1 MKKIVKVTASAL
13 AMCLLVTGCGNN
25 AELKDNNTVVK
36 TDEGKISADTLYE
49 ELRDKYGIS
58 VLVDMIDHQLFD
70 EKYET
75 DDEEEETINAQI
87 EQMKSQ
93 YNNDDEAFLAAIQQ
107 YLGVENEDELK
118 EMLSLEYKR
127 NLAIEDYVKDSVTD
141 DEIQKYYDDEVI
153 GDIKVRHILI
163 KPDTT
168 DDMSTE
174 EQTEAE
180 EKAKKEAEDL
190 IKKLDDGADFEELA
204 KEYSDDTGSA
214 SDGGLIDYFN
224 KDDNMDEAFLNASID
239 LEEGKYTEEP
249 VQSSFGYHIILKL
262 DQKKKPKL
270 KEVRD
275 DSDKNGVSIVMELE
289 TDKDLEII
297 KNFLYKKTQL
307 QISYSANI
315 ILIKDRKPCQTNIIQ
330 IIDSYIEH
338 ANDIIIR
345 SSTFDLKKAL
355 NRKEILEGLIKAIKD
370 VDKLVKLI
378 KSSKSKDEAK
388 QKIMSSF
395 KLNENQAEAV
405 VNLRLYVL
413 TSYDTEKLVNEYN
426 ELLKFIDIK
435 KRLIEDQNYRNQF
448 LIDKLNIV
456 ISSNNTN
463 TMVFFNNICLFNCNF
478 FNFIFN

>member
-13 AMCLLVTGCGNN
+13 AICLLVTGCGNN

-36 TDEGKISADTLYE
+36 TDEGKITADQLYE
-49 ELRDKYGIS
+49 SLRDKYGIS
-58 VLVDMIDHQLFD
+58 ILVDMIDHQLFD

-75 DDEEEETINAQI
+75 DETEEETINAQI

-93 YNNDDEAFLAAIQQ
+93 YNNDEEAFQAAITQ
-107 YLGVENEDELK
+107 YLGVEDEDELRD
-118 EMLSLEYKR
+118 MLSLEYKR
-127 NLAIEDYVKDSVTD
+127 NLAIEDYVKNSVTD
-141 DEIQKYYDDEVI
+141 DEIEKYYNDEVI

-163 KPDTT
+163 KPETT

-270 KEVRD
+270 NKV
-275 DSDKNGVSIVMELE
+275 K
-289 TDKDLEII
+289 
-297 KNFLYKKTQL
+297 
-307 QISYSANI
+307 
-315 ILIKDRKPCQTNIIQ
+315 
-330 IIDSYIEH
+330 
-338 ANDIIIR
+338 NDIIE
-345 SSTFDLKKAL
+345 TLA
-355 NRKEILEGLIKAIKD
+355 EE
-370 VDKLVKLI
+370 
-378 KSSKSKDEAK
+378 
-388 QKIMSSF
+388 
-395 KLNENQAEAV
+395 KLNEDAA
-405 VNLRLYVL
+405 LR
-413 TSYDTEKLVNEYN
+413 YN
-426 ELLKFIDIK
+426 A
-435 KRLIEDQNYRNQF
+435 LIEIREEAGIKFNDDSLKKDYDELMQQLLDSVN
-448 LIDKLNIV
+448 
-456 ISSNNTN
+456 SSSTAS
-463 TMVFFNNICLFNCNF
+463 
-478 FNFIFN
+478 

>member
-13 AMCLLVTGCGNN
+13 AICLLVTGCGNN

-36 TDEGKISADTLYE
+36 TDEGKITADALYE
-49 ELRDKYGIS
+49 NLRDKYGIS

-70 EKYET
+70 EKYKTDET
-75 DDEEEETINAQI
+75 EEETINAQI

-93 YNNDDEAFLAAIQQ
+93 YNNDEEAFNAAIQQ
-107 YLGVENEDELK
+107 YLGVEDEDELR

-127 NLAIEDYVKDSVTD
+127 NLAIEEHVKNSVTD

-153 GDIKVRHILI
+153 GDMKVRHILI
-163 KPDTT
+163 KPETT

-270 KEVRD
+270 NKV
-275 DSDKNGVSIVMELE
+275 K
-289 TDKDLEII
+289 
-297 KNFLYKKTQL
+297 
-307 QISYSANI
+307 
-315 ILIKDRKPCQTNIIQ
+315 
-330 IIDSYIEH
+330 
-338 ANDIIIR
+338 NDIIE
-345 SSTFDLKKAL
+345 TLA
-355 NRKEILEGLIKAIKD
+355 EE
-370 VDKLVKLI
+370 
-378 KSSKSKDEAK
+378 
-388 QKIMSSF
+388 
-395 KLNENQAEAV
+395 KLNEDAALRYNALIEIREEAGIKF
-405 VNLRLYVL
+405 NDDSLKKD
-413 TSYDTEKLVNEYN
+413 YD
-426 ELLKFIDIK
+426 ELMQ
-435 KRLIEDQNYRNQF
+435 RLIDSVNS
-448 LIDKLNIV
+448 
-456 ISSNNTN
+456 SSNAS
-463 TMVFFNNICLFNCNF
+463 
-478 FNFIFN
+478 

>member
-163 KPDTT
+163 SPETT

-190 IKKLDDGADFEELA
+190 IKQLDDGADFEELA

-224 KDDNMDEAFLNASID
+224 RADNMDEAFLNASID

-249 VQSSFGYHIILKL
+249 VQSSYGYHIILKV

-270 KEVRD
+270 KEVKD
-275 DSDKNGVSIVMELE
+275 DVI
-289 TDKDLEII
+289 
-297 KNFLYKKTQL
+297 
-307 QISYSANI
+307 
-315 ILIKDRKPCQTNIIQ
+315 QTLADN
-330 IIDSYIEH
+330 
-338 ANDIIIR
+338 
-345 SSTFDLKKAL
+345 
-355 NRKEILEGLIKAIKD
+355 
-370 VDKLVKLI
+370 
-378 KSSKSKDEAK
+378 
-388 QKIMSSF
+388 
-395 KLNENQAEAV
+395 KLNEDAS
-405 VNLRLYVL
+405 LRYNALIAIREDAGIEFNDDSL
-413 TSYDTEKLVNEYN
+413 KKDYDDLMQQ
-426 ELLKFIDIK
+426 LLDS
-435 KRLIEDQNYRNQF
+435 
-448 LIDKLNIV
+448 V
-456 ISSNNTN
+456 NTN
-463 TMVFFNNICLFNCNF
+463 TDTSAS
-478 FNFIFN
+478 